1 MCTTNIHYLKKKTS
15 NEADILILEGKNSIK
30 RPETYGDDICESSQ
44 PNQTLVAKYDHGEND
59 Q

>member
-1 MCTTNIHYLKKKTS
+1 LKKKTS